1 MLIIRTISELITWR
15 KDCFQQNKSVGFVP
29 TMGALHDGH
38 ISLVARA
45 LLENDQV
52 IVSIFVNPTQFNNP
66 TDLEKYPRTEE
77 TDVALLKKNGCTAV
91 FIPNVE
97 TMYPATSEVQITF
110 GYLEKI
116 MEGAFRPGHFQGV
129 GLIVAKLFNRV
140 LPTRAYFGQK
150 DLQQAAVIH
159 RLIEDLSFPVELI
172 VCPTIREV
180 SGLAMSSRNQRLT
193 VEGKQ
198 KAAQIFA
205 LISGLASDYSSG
217 YSWDVCLEKAQKAY
231 LTHVPELTIEYI
243 ELVEYP
249 SLCKIEEE
257 FSKSKKYAICFAG
270 YIEEIRLIDNI
281 VF

>member
-1 MLIIRTISELITWR
+1 MLIIRTISELVAWR
-15 KDCFQQNKSVGFVP
+15 KDCFQQNKSIGFVP

-38 ISLVARA
+38 ISLLTRA
-45 LLENDQV
+45 LQENDEA

-66 TDLEKYPRTEE
+66 TDLEKYPRTE
-77 TDVALLKKNGCTAV
+77 DLDIALLEANGCTVV

-110 GYLEKI
+110 GYLEEI

-150 DLQQAAVIH
+150 DLQQVAVIH
-159 RLIEDLSFPVELI
+159 RLIEDLSFPIELV
-172 VCPTIREV
+172 VCPTIREA
-180 SGLAMSSRNQRLT
+180 SGLAMSSRNQRLSE
-193 VEGKQ
+193 EGKQ
-198 KAAQIFA
+198 KAAQIYAF
-205 LISGLASDYSSG
+205 ISYLASEYTAG
-217 YSWDVCLEKAQKAY
+217 IPCNIGFQKAQNKY
-231 LTHVPELTIEYI
+231 LADVPELILEYV

-249 SLCKIEEE
+249 SLQQANSLFQE
-257 FSKSKKYAICFAG
+257 SKKYAICFAG
-270 YIEEIRLIDNI
+270 YLEEVRLIDNI